1 MKNNLIKVANYA
13 GFCGGVKRAFE
24 IAEKTLV
31 NNPSIKIYTYGDIV
45 HNKDVVKYFENK
57 NLYSIDDINQF
68 NNLEAS
74 LVIIRSHGISKEEYN
89 IINNNHEIIDATCIY
104 VKRIHNKVEEFSK
117 KGYNIVIVGDVNHPE
132 VKGIAGWCIKN
143 PFIINDEIAA
153 KELTIEEPIF
163 VVAQTT
169 IIQEHF
175 NSIVNVLMEKFTDI
189 VVYNSICNA
198 TSQRQDSVRD
208 LALRSDYIIII
219 GGENSSNT
227 NKLFEIAKSLNKNTI
242 KIQNI
247 NELKKIYNNDLQ
259 IFKNKKIGISAGAST
274 PDWIIKE
281 VVKTMNE
288 VNGNE
293 MSMEVV
299 DNSFKR
305 IHRGEIIRGEVLY
318 VTENEVMVNINF
330 KSDGIITRDEL
341 SHETVDPRTMFKQGD
356 EIDVYVLKV
365 DDGDGNVVLSYKR
378 VMEQKIW
385 DDLEV
390 KYDNKENVE
399 CLVLNPIKGGLSVQV
414 EGLRGFM
421 PASQVSLNYIEDF
434 SIFKGQTF
442 QCRIID
448 FDKQKRRL
456 VVSKKVVDREELD
469 KKVDALWDSL
479 EEGQLIKGTVQ
490 RLTDF
495 GAFVDIGGVDG
506 LIHISDLAWNRVR
519 KPSDIVSVGDVV
531 ETEILSIDK
540 ERSRISLG
548 LKQTMEEPWVVF
560 EREVS
565 VGDIVEG
572 TVVSLLDFGAFIKLK
587 QGVDGLLHVSQ
598 IANEHVDKPSDALE
612 IGQTVKVKVTE
623 INDER
628 RKISLS
634 IRALLQDEQKNET
647 EENSSDDEII
657 D

>member
-1 MKNNLIKVANYA
+1 MIKIAKHA
-13 GFCGGVKRAFE
+13 GFCGGVKGAFNK
-24 IAEKTLV
+24 AEAAIK
-31 NNPSIKIYTYGDIV
+31 NNPNTIIYTYGDLV
-45 HNKDVVKYFENK
+45 HNNDVVKYFQNK
-57 NLYSIDDINQF
+57 GLYSINDINEF
-68 NNLEAS
+68 EKLDS
-74 LVIIRSHGISKEEYN
+74 SIVIIRSHGISKDEYN
-89 IINNNHEIIDATCIY
+89 IISKNHEIIDATCKF
-104 VKRIHNKVEEFSK
+104 VKKIHIKVEEFSN
-117 KGYNIVIVGDVNHPE
+117 KGYNIVIIGDENHPE
-132 VKGIAGWCIKN
+132 VKGICGWSSN
-143 PFIINDEIAA
+143 NAFVVNDVISA
-153 KELTIEEPIF
+153 KKLTINEPIL

-169 IIQEHF
+169 IVEDKF
-175 NSIVNVLMEKFTDI
+175 NSIVNILKEKYSAIEIFNT
-189 VVYNSICNA
+189 ICNA
-198 TSQRQDSVRD
+198 TSQRQDAVKEIS
-208 LALRSDYIIII
+208 LISDYVIII
-219 GGENSSNT
+219 GGAKSSNT
-227 NKLFEIAKSLNKNTI
+227 NKLFEIAKSLNNNAI
-242 KIQNI
+242 KIENI
-247 NELKKIYNNDLQ
+247 DELKEFYNNDLQ
-259 IFKNKKIGISAGAST
+259 IFKNKIIGISAGAST

-305 IHRGEIIRGEVLY
+305 IHRGEVIKGEVLY
-318 VTENEVMVNINF
+318 VTEDEVMVNINF

-341 SHETVDPRTMFKQGD
+341 SHEPVDPRTMFKQGD

-385 DDLEV
+385 DDLAV
-390 KYDNKENVE
+390 KYENKENVE
-399 CLVLNPIKGGLSVQV
+399 CLVLKPIKGGLSVQV

-434 SIFKGQTF
+434 SVFKGETF
-442 QCRIID
+442 VCRIID

-456 VVSKKVVDREELD
+456 VVSKKAIDREELD
-469 KKVDALWDSL
+469 KKVEELWDSL

-531 ETEILSIDK
+531 ETEILSVDK

-565 VGDIVEG
+565 VGDVVEG

-598 IANEHVDKPSDALE
+598 IANEHVEKPSDVLE

-634 IRALLQDEQKNET
+634 IRALLQDEAKELNQT
-647 EENSSDDEII
+647 EENVVEE
-657 D
+657 